1 MKSVHETTHNNLHTQ
16 MSAQPRPPM
25 LNPAKPERTFGQ
37 KLADRMASK
46 VGSWAFIGAQ
56 SVILTGWIGANT
68 IPGLPHWDESPFI
81 LLNLVFSFASAY
93 TAPVVL
99 MSQNRQS
106 EEDRESAEINHQ
118 VNLHTAQEIELLH
131 QKIDNLHTSTLQTQS
146 HQLSELVELLRQQ
159 AGAHSDQ
166 AVQPS
171 YQYLARP
178 SAKPIAAKSQE
189 FSNSVMSPY
198 NPQTHLQTKH
208 KFDLTEV
215 EAFTP
220 VQAIP
225 VQAKSISDIPAK

>member
-1 MKSVHETTHNNLHTQ
+1 MKSVHETTPNNLQAQ
-16 MSAQPRPPM
+16 MSTQPRPPM
-25 LNPAKPERTFGQ
+25 LEPTKPERTFGQ

-106 EEDRESAEINHQ
+106 EEDRESAAINHQ
-118 VNLHTAQEIELLH
+118 VNLHTAQEIEFLH
-131 QKIDNLHTSTLQTQS
+131 QKIDDLHTSTLQTQS
-146 HQLSELVELLRQQ
+146 RQLSELVELLHQQ
-159 AGAHSDQ
+159 AATTSDQ

-178 SAKPIAAKSQE
+178 SAKSIAAKSQK
-189 FSNSVMSPY
+189 FSNSVMLPC
-198 NPQTHLQTKH
+198 NPQAHLQTKH
-208 KFDLTEV
+208 KFNTTEA
-215 EAFTP
+215 ESFI
-220 VQAIP
+220 QAIP
-225 VQAKSISDIPAK
+225 VQAKSISDVPAK